1 VSGDPLHMYEE
12 RLKKVAE
19 EALEDD

>member
-1 VSGDPLHMYEE
+1 MSGDPLHMYEE